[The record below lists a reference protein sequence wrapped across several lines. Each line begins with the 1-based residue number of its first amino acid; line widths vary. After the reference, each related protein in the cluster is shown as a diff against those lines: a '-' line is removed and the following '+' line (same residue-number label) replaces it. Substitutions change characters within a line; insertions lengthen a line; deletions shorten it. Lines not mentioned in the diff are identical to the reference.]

1 MVFIKNITTN
11 IIATIM
17 INSTMVSTIQLQ
29 LTRVLSQVG
38 PSEDRGERDP
48 PLLVHCSAGVGRTGD
63 HDDDADDD
71 NGGDD

>member
-1 MVFIKNITTN
+1 
-11 IIATIM
+11 M
-17 INSTMVSTIQLQ
+17 INSTMVSTMQLQ

-38 PSEDRGERDP
+38 PSEDRGEREP

-71 NGGDD
+71 NGGDDRSSVVGSL